1 MESEKA
7 FSTRLRDADLRLKE
21 AQIQLSLAETNVKES
36 EKVLNEQKT
45 LLIHKSPDT
54 GKQFI
59 SLFVFII
66 ERVPWF

>member
-45 LLIHKSPDT
+45 LLINL
-54 GKQFI
+54 QIQENNLLVF
-59 SLFVFII
+59 LFL
-66 ERVPWF
+66 

>member
-1 MESEKA
+1 MEIDILESEKA

-45 LLIHKSPDT
+45 LLINL
-54 GKQFI
+54 QIQENNLLVF
-59 SLFVFII
+59 LFL
-66 ERVPWF
+66 